1 MLFQVKL
8 HNTDQISKKD
18 FLSIIL
24 GMQSHFAD
32 WSFKDMG
39 GLSAIKDS
47 IHYHV
52 SSNDKT
58 ITGTLEITFDP
69 SLKNVITLKIA
80 KNRLSD
86 WSMKA
91 LDEIVKFLEIYIPKN
106 V

>member
-8 HNTDQISKKD
+8 HNTDQINKED
-18 FLSIIL
+18 FLSLIL
-24 GMQSHFAD
+24 DMQTEFKD
-32 WSFKDMG
+32 WSFKDMN
-39 GLSAIKDS
+39 GLSMIPDS
-47 IHYHV
+47 LHYHI
-52 SSNDKT
+52 SPNTKS

-91 LDEIVKFLEIYIPKN
+91 LDEVVKFLEIHSLN
-106 V
+106 